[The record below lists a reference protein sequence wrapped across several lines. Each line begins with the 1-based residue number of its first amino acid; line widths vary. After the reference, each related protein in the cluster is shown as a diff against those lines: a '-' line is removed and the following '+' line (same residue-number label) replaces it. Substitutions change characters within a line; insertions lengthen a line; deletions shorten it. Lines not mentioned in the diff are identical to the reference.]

1 MSRDAWKRYSSDGSW
16 YYEVLCPG
24 FKYNMTDIQAAIG
37 LHQLK
42 KLSQFHARRREI
54 VLRYNAGF
62 SQFEQFQIPAERSEV
77 EHAWH
82 LYVLRLNLE
91 QIGMARNQF
100 IEELR
105 IRNVASSVHFIPI
118 HLHPYYR
125 DKYSYSPEAFPVAY
139 REYQR
144 MISLPLYPRM
154 SDHDVDDV
162 IEAVCDIVRKERAKE
177 RVVERL
183 SSFAKSGAPK

>member
-1 MSRDAWKRYSSDGSW
+1 
-16 YYEVLCPG
+16 LPG
-24 FKYNMTDIQAAIG
+24 FH
-37 LHQLK
+37 L
-42 KLSQFHARRREI
+42 RRQQI
-54 VLRYNAGF
+54 VRRYNAAF
-62 SQFEQFQIPAERSEV
+62 SQIEQFQIPAERSEV

-91 QIGMARNQF
+91 QIGIARNQF

-105 IRNVASSVHFIPI
+105 IRNIASSVHFIPI

-125 DKYSYSPEAFPVAY
+125 DKYSYSPDAFPIAY

-154 SDHDVDDV
+154 SDDDVDDV
-162 IEAVCDIVRKERAKE
+162 IEAVCDIVRKEKAKE
-177 RVVERL
+177 RAVERVN
-183 SSFAKSGAPK
+183 SCEASGAPK